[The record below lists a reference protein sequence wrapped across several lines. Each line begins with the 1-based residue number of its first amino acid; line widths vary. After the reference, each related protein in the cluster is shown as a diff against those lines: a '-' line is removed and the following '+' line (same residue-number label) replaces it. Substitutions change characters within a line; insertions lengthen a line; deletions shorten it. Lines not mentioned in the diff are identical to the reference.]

1 MKVRSKPTLGYVKP
15 YIHLS
20 TLLKGTT
27 SLPIQSAPL
36 KGRREITA
44 KKKVLLYHARQATH
58 TLTQEALKYSNEDLY
73 KTPLCT
79 GVRKKHPGSSRGQHQ
94 AMNGGGQWA
103 RPVRA
108 FTGDGALLNCEP
120 SLHLGSWQSLWDQ
133 TVPGRKAQKAVVL
146 QSVRRSKEQPTLES
160 FRYTAL

>member
-79 GVRKKHPGSSRGQHQ
+79 GVRKKASRIQQGTAPSHEWRWAVGQTH
-94 AMNGGGQWA
+94 
-103 RPVRA
+103 
-108 FTGDGALLNCEP
+108 
-120 SLHLGSWQSLWDQ
+120 
-133 TVPGRKAQKAVVL
+133 
-146 QSVRRSKEQPTLES
+146 
-160 FRYTAL
+160 